1 MNINAGGESGKREPR
16 QHIEGAFHPMPGP
29 PRPLSRITVGE
40 PSPLLE
46 WLSVRPPPEPVGGAS
61 PPRLRSTDAGRV
73 PDCSSRSPRD
83 RTSTPRRRSPLMP
96 GPIGPWVMSR

>member
-16 QHIEGAFHPMPGP
+16 QHIESAFHPMPGP

-46 WLSVRPPPEPVGGAS
+46 WLSVRPPTSTGRAMRAEEPD
-61 PPRLRSTDAGRV
+61 LRSLEPELRV
-73 PDCSSRSPRD
+73 QMRWTTKAWSNRSKC
-83 RTSTPRRRSPLMP
+83 
-96 GPIGPWVMSR
+96 GI